1 MAISV
6 RRLQRAHP
14 GEPQD
19 LWQLLSTHTPV
30 APTSL
35 PPMTTGYRVSGT
47 QILDSAGQPF
57 VARGINVGGPKTD
70 RFGVGLGANAQ
81 YIADVVAAGVNCVR
95 LPNYATTRYGNGY
108 VAVDG
113 WQGATGVD
121 AAVKYAKY
129 MIDLWRAAGAVV
141 IIDCHDFIRDGWTT
155 EQLLQA
161 EEYWAALAN
170 AYKSDSAVWFE
181 LYNEVAV
188 YSSDLDGPLNGNV
201 GEVRKRWRG
210 LHARACKIIR
220 DAGAPNIIICD
231 GFTMAQDAANNFD
244 GKPAPKSYDSE
255 CAPLMRDMYKNIVV
269 GWHNYGAR
277 GYTQATIEEYIATV
291 HAANLPVLITEFGYP
306 IYRGWDDIASS
317 WWPRLRDGFD
327 WTMAVVPQLG
337 VGLVY
342 WSSAFGDGFSLYK
355 PFWTGPNNR
364 IINEFANPL
373 PAGRSLSGQG
383 VKYMQYL
390 ANGQAVPYSQSH
402 SGGTTEE

>member
-1 MAISV
+1 M
-6 RRLQRAHP
+6 
-14 GEPQD
+14 
-19 LWQLLSTHTPV
+19 LSTHTPV

-47 QILDSAGQPF
+47 QILNPAGQPF
-57 VARGINVGGPKTD
+57 IARGINVGGPKTD

-81 YIADVVAAGVNCVR
+81 YIADAVAAGVNCVR
-95 LPNYATTRYGNGY
+95 LPNYATIRYGTGY

-113 WQGATGVD
+113 WQGDTGFN
-121 AAVKYAKY
+121 AVMNYTKY
-129 MIDLWRAAGAVV
+129 MIDLWRTAGVVV
-141 IIDCHDFIRDGWTT
+141 IIDCHDFIKVGWTIAH
-155 EQLLQA
+155 LA
-161 EEYWAALAN
+161 EAEAYWAALAE
-170 AYKSDSAVWFE
+170 AYKGDSAVWFN

-188 YSSDLDGPLNGNV
+188 YDADDVALNGNV
-201 GEVRKRWRG
+201 TEVRKRWLG

-231 GFTMAQDAANNFD
+231 GFAMAQDSDSNAN
-244 GKPAPKSYDSE
+244 GKPSPKSYE
-255 CAPLMRDMYKNIVV
+255 PGAAPVLRDMYKNIVV
-269 GWHNYGAR
+269 GWHNYGAT
-277 GYTQATIEEYIATV
+277 GYTQATIENHIAAV
-291 HAANLPVLITEFGYP
+291 HGANLPIIIGEFGYP

-373 PAGRSLSGQG
+373 PVGRSLSGQG

-402 SGGTTEE
+402 SGGTAEE